1 MTDNVR
7 WAHIRGMKLADYL
20 AREGLTHA
28 AFGARIGRPHST
40 IYRIAHGQL
49 EPRPELRATIVAA
62 TNGEVTELD
71 LLKRVAT
78 AGDESEAA

>member
-1 MTDNVR
+1 MCIWRTFG
-7 WAHIRGMKLADYL
+7 AMKLADYL

-40 IYRIAHGQL
+40 IYRVAHGQL
-49 EPRPELRATIVAA
+49 EPRPELRAEIVAA

-71 LLKRVAT
+71 LLRRVPA
-78 AGDESEAA
+78 DSENEAA